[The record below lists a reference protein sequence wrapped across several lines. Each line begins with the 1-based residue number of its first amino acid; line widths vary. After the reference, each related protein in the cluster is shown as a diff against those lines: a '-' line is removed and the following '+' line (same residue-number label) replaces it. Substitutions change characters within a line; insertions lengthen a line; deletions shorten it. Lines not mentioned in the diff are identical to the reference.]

1 MQSDTCTCLGTAVAE
16 GPKPN
21 LQHNGCGWFPTL
33 SNLHVNVAAGYPGAE
48 WLGQEHKALREL
60 KQASSW
66 DVLGSPLVKQTNGTE
81 GRTAVTLCFGRK
93 SCVCQEVN
101 CKV

>member
-21 LQHNGCGWFPTL
+21 LQHSGCGWFPTL

-60 KQASSW
+60 KQVSEL
-66 DVLGSPLVKQTNGTE
+66 LGRAGFTTCQTD
-81 GRTAVTLCFGRK
+81 
-93 SCVCQEVN
+93 QWY
-101 CKV
+101 